1 MSDKPHGH
9 GKPGDDSPL
18 NLLWVSMTGAST
30 DHATDA
36 PGVNEKS
43 QAVGHEPDEFGVKGI
58 IAVPAAVVI
67 ALVITY
73 LVVTGIFAIWKTPQ
87 YNAAAQNQ
95 RPANERFG
103 KISSTDPHAVDGR
116 PNSAVP
122 QPRLEGIRQIEDKRS
137 GESQSDPPY
146 LRSFPDKEDGNNSP
160 QIYPQ
165 FLRAENYVD
174 PTTGKKALL
183 EGEWISKEKGTAT
196 IPIEDAFK
204 LLTTT
209 KKPAAAKAPTAPVL
223 GTQGQAKLST
233 GGRGGPSEPK
243 VAPKVEHDHK
253 H

>member
-1 MSDKPHGH
+1 MSDQPHGH

-73 LVVTGIFAIWKTPQ
+73 VVVTGIFAIWKTPQ
-87 YNAAAQNQ
+87 QNLAAQNQ
-95 RPANERFG
+95 KPTNERFG
-103 KISSTDPHAVDGR
+103 RISSTDPHAVDGQ
-116 PNSAVP
+116 PNTAVP
-122 QPRLEGIRQIEDKRS
+122 QPRLEQIKQIDDKRS

-146 LRSFPDKEDGNNSP
+146 MRSFGAKEDGNNSP
-160 QIYPQ
+160 EIYPQ
-165 FLRAENYVD
+165 ALRAENFVD

-183 EGEWISKEKGTAT
+183 EGEWISKEKGTDT
-196 IPIEDAFK
+196 IPIGDAVT

-209 KKPAAAKAPTAPVL
+209 KKPATAKAPTAPVL

-233 GGRGGPSEPK
+233 GGRGGPSEPA
-243 VAPKVEHDHK
+243 VAPKPVHDHQ